1 MVSRKGQPRTETDEL
16 GDVTIPAG
24 CYWGIGTSRALEI
37 FSATG
42 RQSHPSLIDAVV
54 QVKKACA
61 QTNGELGL
69 LPRQIASAITQ
80 VCDEILSGQWRE
92 QIIVDA
98 IHGGAG
104 VGLLINI
111 SEVIA
116 NRASEI
122 LGDPLESPTSV
133 NVTQHVNLS
142 QSTNDVY
149 TTAMRIAM
157 LTSTKKLQTT
167 VLEMERLLRRK
178 SLEFERVVKVGR
190 TALRDDAPITLGQEF
205 NCFGST
211 IEHGLRRIKDASHH
225 LEEIGLGGRSTGTGF
240 NTAPE
245 FHNIVVRHLSQLTG
259 FSLRAADDYFRLCQ
273 SMSDFVAVSSSLKEL
288 ATDLAKIAADLRLM
302 GSGPGAGFGE
312 IKLPDL
318 IMQPSSVWPNVL
330 PKTGIPPLTESL
342 LMVCYQVIGND
353 HAVCLAAQAGQLE
366 SNTLTPII
374 IDNVLNS
381 MSTLQRVL
389 EHFNH
394 HCLIKITADTFKCRQ
409 TFDKSAGLI
418 AALTTEVGYQK
429 AVEIADAAKAQN
441 IDIREYLQSS
451 TAVAKST
458 LDKIF
463 HYKYL
468 TTPHLLEP
476 GTPPE
481 NPE

>member
-1 MVSRKGQPRTETDEL
+1 MASRKGQARIETDEL
-16 GDVTIPAG
+16 GEVTIPAG
-24 CYWGIGTSRALEI
+24 CYWGIGTSRALEV
-37 FSATG
+37 FNATG
-42 RQSHPSLIDAVV
+42 RPSHSLLIEAVV

-69 LPRQIASAITQ
+69 LPRQIVSAITQ

-92 QIIVDA
+92 QFVVDA
-98 IHGGAG
+98 VHGGAG
-104 VGLLINI
+104 AGLIINI
-111 SEVIA
+111 NEVLA

-122 LGDPLESPTSV
+122 LGDSLESLASV
-133 NVTQHVNLS
+133 NATKHVSLS

-149 TTAMRIAM
+149 TTAMRIAC
-157 LTSTKKLQTT
+157 LSSTRKLQAT

-225 LEEIGLGGRSTGTGF
+225 LEEIGLGGRSVGTGF
-240 NTAPE
+240 NTAPD
-245 FHNIVVRHLSQLTG
+245 FHNVVVRHLSQLTG
-259 FSLRAADDYFRLCQ
+259 FSLRAADDYFRLTQ
-273 SMSDFVAVSSSLKEL
+273 SMSDFVAVSSSLREL
-288 ATDLAKIAADLRLM
+288 AADLAKIATDLRLM
-302 GSGPGAGFGE
+302 GSGPTAGFGE
-312 IKLPDL
+312 IKLPDSIL
-318 IMQPSSVWPNVL
+318 QPSSLWPDVL
-330 PKTGIPPLTESL
+330 PKAGISPLTESL

-353 HAVCLAAQAGQLE
+353 HVVCLAAQAGQLE
-366 SNTLTPII
+366 NNTLTPVI
-374 IDNVLNS
+374 IDNILVSVS
-381 MSTLQRVL
+381 MLQTAL
-389 EHFNH
+389 DIFNH
-394 HCLIKITADTFKCRQ
+394 HCLIKITADTFKCRE
-409 TFDKSAGLI
+409 TLDRSSALI

-429 AVEIADAAKAQN
+429 AIEIIDSARAQK
-441 IDIREYLQSS
+441 IDVREYLQSTTTIS
-451 TAVAKST
+451 KSS

-468 TTPHLLEP
+468 TTPHLLEA

>member
-1 MVSRKGQPRTETDEL
+1 MVSRKGQPRIETDEL
-16 GDVTIPAG
+16 GEVTIPAG

-37 FSATG
+37 FGATG
-42 RQSHPSLIDAVV
+42 RQSHPALIDAIV

-61 QTNGELGL
+61 LTNGELGL
-69 LPRQIASAITQ
+69 LTRQTVSSITQ
-80 VCDEILSGQWRE
+80 VCDEILSGQWRD
-92 QIIVDA
+92 QLLVDA
-98 IHGGAG
+98 VHGGAG
-104 VGLLINI
+104 IGLIINV

-133 NVTQHVNLS
+133 NATKHVNLS
-142 QSTNDVY
+142 QSANDVY
-149 TTAMRIAM
+149 TTAMRIA
-157 LTSTKKLQTT
+157 LLSSTKKLQTT

-225 LEEIGLGGRSTGTGF
+225 LSEIGLGGRSTGTGF

-245 FHNIVVRHLSQLTG
+245 FHNVVVRHLSQLTG
-259 FSLRAADDYFRLCQ
+259 FSLRAADDYFRLSQ

-288 ATDLAKIAADLRLM
+288 ATDLAKIATDLRLM
-302 GSGPGAGFGE
+302 GSGPTAGLGE

-318 IMQPSSVWPNVL
+318 ILTPSSLWPDVL
-330 PKTGIPPLTESL
+330 PKNAIPPLTESL

-353 HAVCLAAQAGQLE
+353 QVVCLAAQAGQLE

-381 MSTLQRVL
+381 MTMLQQVL
-389 EHFNH
+389 EQFNH

-409 TFDKSAGLI
+409 TLDKSAAMI

-429 AVEIADAAKAQN
+429 AVEIIDSAKAQN
-441 IDIREYLQSS
+441 MDIRDYLQASS
-451 TAVAKST
+451 VISRTT

-468 TTPHLLEP
+468 TTPHLLET